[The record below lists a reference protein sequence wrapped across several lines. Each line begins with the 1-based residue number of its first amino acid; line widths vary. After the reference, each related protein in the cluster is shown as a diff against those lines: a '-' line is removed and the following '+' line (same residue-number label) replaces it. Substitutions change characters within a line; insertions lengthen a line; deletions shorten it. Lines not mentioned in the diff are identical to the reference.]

1 MPFRVLNCFSGWV
14 GLQKAVYAFLTL
26 SLLWCAHMNNRP
38 GSVGSHPPDIKNID
52 ADSISWSKELDWI
65 VVGSG
70 GGGLTSAITAHKHGL
85 KTLVVEK
92 TPYVGGTTARSG
104 GGVWI
109 PGNSMYNLDK
119 TLDTKED
126 IKAYLDATIGDDSPE
141 SLKASYMENGP
152 RMLDFIERNSHLK
165 FRLTPRYADYY
176 PERAGGRIAGRSMEP
191 LPFDA
196 KCLGDELKNLR
207 EPVLPI
213 ARGAGLGL
221 TEARDLYYVMREM
234 REKGRLAAV
243 ARFIYTATT
252 DFLFGR
258 TTTSLG
264 QAIIAPLYYSIL
276 KQEIPIEINTA
287 FTGLVVED
295 KRVVGI
301 AVSNSQ
307 GEFYYK
313 ARKGVLFAT
322 GGFAKNQKMREE
334 YLPQPT
340 GAQWS
345 LTAEGDTGDAIIAG
359 KQLDAKLGLMDDAWW
374 TPVSHMT
381 GNADP
386 YFNICERSAPGTI
399 VINPL
404 GQRFVNEAAPY
415 CDFVK
420 GMYKSQDK
428 LADYQPC
435 WLIMDAQHRR
445 RYTLGSTPALV
456 PLLGKYFKSGEF
468 VKAGSIQELAKKTN
482 VPFDAL
488 SETLQKFNKDCLTH
502 KDTEFKRGD
511 SAYDNYFGDGS
522 MPNPNLETI
531 EKAPFYAVKLFPGD
545 IGTRGGLVTNEHA
558 QVLSNEGDL
567 VGGLYATGNTMAS
580 VMGHSYP
587 GPGATIGPSMTFGY
601 VAAMHAAGEG

>member
-1 MPFRVLNCFSGWV
+1 MKNYTQDNF
-14 GLQKAVYAFLTL
+14 
-26 SLLWCAHMNNRP
+26 
-38 GSVGSHPPDIKNID
+38 GSQPPDMENID
-52 ADSISWSKELDWI
+52 AANISWSKELDWI

-85 KTLVVEK
+85 QTLVVEK
-92 TPYVGGTTARSG
+92 TPFVGGTTARSG

-109 PGNSMYNLDK
+109 PGNSMFNLDK
-119 TLDTKED
+119 TIDTKED

-141 SLKASYMENGP
+141 PLKASFMRNGP
-152 RMLDFIERNSHLK
+152 KMLDFIERNSHLK

-176 PERAGGRIAGRSMEP
+176 PERPGGRIAGRSMEP
-191 LPFDA
+191 VSFDA
-196 KCLGDELKNLR
+196 KCLGDNLKNLR
-207 EPVLPI
+207 EPVLPV

-221 TEARDLYYVMREM
+221 TEARDLYYLMRET
-234 REKGRLAAV
+234 REKGRLAAL
-243 ARFIYTATT
+243 ARFVYTAST
-252 DFLFGR
+252 DFLLGR
-258 TTTSLG
+258 VTTSLG
-264 QAIIAPLYYSIL
+264 QAIIAPLYYSML

-287 FTGLVVED
+287 FTGLVVEN

-301 AVSNSQ
+301 AVSNHK
-307 GEFYYK
+307 GRFYYK
-313 ARKGVLFAT
+313 ARKGVLLAT

-345 LTAEGDTGDAIIAG
+345 LSAEGDTGDAIIAG

-399 VINPL
+399 VVSPL
-404 GQRFVNEAAPY
+404 GRRFVNEAAPY

-420 GMYKSQDK
+420 GMYKSQDNP
-428 LADYQPC
+428 ADYQPC
-435 WLIMDAQHRR
+435 WLIMDARHRR
-445 RYTLGSTPALV
+445 RYTLGSTPPFV
-456 PLLGKYFKSGEF
+456 PLPAKYFKSGEF
-468 VKAGSIQELAKKTN
+468 VKAGSIRKLAQKTN
-482 VPFDAL
+482 VPFDEL
-488 SETLQKFNKDCLTH
+488 NKTLERFNKDCLGQR
-502 KDTEFKRGD
+502 DTEFKRGD

-531 EKAPFYAVKLFPGD
+531 NKAPFYAVKLFPGD
-545 IGTRGGLVTNEHA
+545 IGTRGGLVTNQQA
-558 QVLSNEGDL
+558 QVVSNSDEIIE
-567 VGGLYATGNTMAS
+567 GLYATGNAMAS